1 MTGVQTCA
9 LPIFYADMEAEARG
23 MLADAGVK
31 APKLMRSADVRFVG
45 QGFELNAAVP
55 LGSLAAGAIKRI
67 EASFHAVYK
76 SVYEEVP
83 HALPTEA
90 ITWRLRASGPAPTVT
105 VSLGAA
111 QTGRGV
117 RRPRL
122 AYFPELRKF
131 VTVPVYDRYALK
143 SGAVIKGPAIVEERE
158 STAVIGPRGCGRI
171 DRDLNLVIDIDLRK

>member
-1 MTGVQTCA
+1 MCSSD
-9 LPIFYADMEAEARG
+9 L
-23 MLADAGVK
+23 
-31 APKLMRSADVRFVG
+31 
-45 QGFELNAAVP
+45 
-55 LGSLAAGAIKRI
+55 LAAGAIKRI

-83 HALPTEA
+83 GAVPIEA
-90 ITWRLRASGPAPTVT
+90 ITWRLRASGPAPKVAA
-105 VSLGAA
+105 SLGVPEA
-111 QTGRGV
+111 GRRV

-122 AYFPELRKF
+122 AYFPELRLF
-131 VTVPVYDRYALK
+131 VKVPVYDRYALK